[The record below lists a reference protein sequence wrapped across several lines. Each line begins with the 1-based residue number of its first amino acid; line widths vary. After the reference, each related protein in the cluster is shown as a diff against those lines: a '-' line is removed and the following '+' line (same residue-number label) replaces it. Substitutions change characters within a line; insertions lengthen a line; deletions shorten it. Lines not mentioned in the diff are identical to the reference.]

1 MTDNKK
7 LAEDIG
13 NVFSNIAKRQNIYD
27 WLSQQPLSHDW
38 KKEDIQNCKPEYVA
52 VLTKEER
59 EFLLKDCEDSL
70 RYKYKNDETEKK
82 NNPIAT
88 AVFILMEICF
98 AVNAVV
104 IFRL

>member
-1 MTDNKK
+1 M
-7 LAEDIG
+7 I
-13 NVFSNIAKRQNIYD
+13 IAKFVAAMLDITFFT
-27 WLSQQPLSHDW
+27 LVLAFLISQ
-38 KKEDIQNCKPEYVA
+38 
-52 VLTKEER
+52 
-59 EFLLKDCEDSL
+59 
-70 RYKYKNDETEKK
+70 DETEKK